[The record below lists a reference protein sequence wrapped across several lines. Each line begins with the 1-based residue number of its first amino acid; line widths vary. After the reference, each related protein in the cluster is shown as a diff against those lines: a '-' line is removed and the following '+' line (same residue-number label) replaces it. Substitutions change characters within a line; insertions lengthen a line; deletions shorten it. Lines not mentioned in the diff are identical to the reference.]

1 MALAIALAGV
11 RLFGLDIFTVISP
24 SMSPNIPTG
33 SLVYVA
39 HTTDIKEN
47 DVITYKLD
55 ANTLS
60 THRVIEL
67 VPDVN
72 DPSVILYRTKGDANT
87 DPDKQLVSKDQLVGK
102 VVFAIPMLGYVADY
116 IQHPPGS
123 FVAIAVSVALIIV
136 VVIIDILT
144 EDRSKRLARSK
155 QSSQD
160 ADKE

>member
-1 MALAIALAGV
+1 MSGYV
-11 RLFGLDIFTVISP
+11 RLPGKKPSP
-24 SMSPNIPTG
+24 LPDLRLRRKTNIPTG

-67 VPDVN
+67 VPDAN

-144 EDRSKRLARSK
+144 EDRSKRLARNK